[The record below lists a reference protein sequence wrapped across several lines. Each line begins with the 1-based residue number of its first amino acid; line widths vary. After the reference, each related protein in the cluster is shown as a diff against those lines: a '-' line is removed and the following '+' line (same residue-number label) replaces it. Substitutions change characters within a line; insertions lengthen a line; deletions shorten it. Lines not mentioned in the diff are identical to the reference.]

1 MACSVAF
8 STKAVMV
15 MNVWYND
22 KAYKKMGLVI
32 GTENG
37 RYLINPY
44 SPGEI
49 VKRKKSEIEVVP
61 DEVLAQKQ

>member
-8 STKAVMV
+8 FTKAVMV

-22 KAYKKMGLVI
+22 KGYRKMGLVI
-32 GTENG
+32 GSVAG
-37 RYLINPY
+37 RYVINPY
-44 SPGEI
+44 SPGEV
-49 VKRKKSEIEVVP
+49 VKRKKSDVEVVP

>member
-1 MACSVAF
+1 
-8 STKAVMV
+8 MV